1 MPTSRTP
8 KCDRLWIRQISPRPS
23 RISILRWN
31 DCEYRLILSRGSIHI
46 TLVMVGMLFSQD
58 ITEIRENNN
67 ERGGSNDC
75 TGKSMAKI
83 NGKVIKE
90 G

>member
-8 KCDRLWIRQISPRPS
+8 KCNRLWIGQISPRSS

-31 DCEYRLILSRGSIHI
+31 DCEYRLILSRSSIHI

-67 ERGGSNDC
+67 ERGGGNDRK
-75 TGKSMAKI
+75 GEGMAEEY
-83 NGKVIKE
+83 G
-90 G
+90 

>member
-8 KCDRLWIRQISPRPS
+8 KCNRLWIRQISPRSS

-31 DCEYRLILSRGSIHI
+31 DCEYRLIMSRCSIHI

-67 ERGGSNDC
+67 ERGGGNDRK
-75 TGKSMAKI
+75 GEGMAEEY
-83 NGKVIKE
+83 G
-90 G
+90 